1 MKNILPVLLVSF
13 IAIGLVFAGEQAP
26 QAPKRG
32 SSPWGPDD
40 QRGAMNRI
48 TPAKTLEAAQL
59 VKQGKIYSLGR
70 VYEEGI
76 PLFPGRL
83 FKLSIPHPD
92 APVGDNQVTA
102 HDELITANLGQVGT
116 QFDGLGHVGIGDT
129 FYNGHDRRDFATPHG
144 LTKLGIENVG
154 VFLTRGVL
162 LDIAG
167 LKGKNRLEMGYEIT
181 VDDMQQAMK
190 KQNVAITPGD
200 VVLFHTGWGSLWM
213 VDNDTYNAGEPG
225 IGMAAARFLVEK
237 QIVMAAADNWSVEV
251 VPAPQQG
258 LAYPVHQILI
268 VQNGIHLL
276 ENLDTSALAQ
286 DKIYEFAFFF
296 APLPVKGA
304 TGSPGNPVAV
314 F

>member
-1 MKNILPVLLVSF
+1 MDS
-13 IAIGLVFAGEQAP
+13 
-26 QAPKRG
+26 
-32 SSPWGPDD
+32 
-40 QRGAMNRI
+40 
-48 TPAKTLEAAQL
+48 
-59 VKQGKIYSLGR
+59 Y
-70 VYEEGI
+70 
-76 PLFPGRL
+76 
-83 FKLSIPHPD
+83 
-92 APVGDNQVTA
+92 
-102 HDELITANLGQVGT
+102 
-116 QFDGLGHVGIGDT
+116 
-129 FYNGHDRRDFATPHG
+129 
-144 LTKLGIENVG
+144 
-154 VFLTRGVL
+154 FLTRGLL

-167 LKGKNRLEMGYEIT
+167 LKGKTRLEMGYEIT

-200 VVLFHTGWGSLWM
+200 VVIFHTGWGSLWM
-213 VDNDTYNAGEPG
+213 VDNDAYNAGEPG

-251 VPAPQQG
+251 VPAPQDG

-276 ENLDTSALAQ
+276 ENLDTSGLAR